1 MAKKSY
7 HFVPGWMD
15 YETAAAYTCFS
26 VRTVKSWYRQGL
38 IPAAR
43 VDDGHPRFKREDIDA
58 LLEKHK
64 KPSLLAIAEE
74 IINKV

>member
-1 MAKKSY
+1 MAKKS
-7 HFVPGWMD
+7 HCFVPGWMD

-26 VRTVKSWYRQGL
+26 VRTVKSWYQQGL

-43 VDDGHPRFKREDIDA
+43 IDDGHPRFKKEDIDE

-64 KPSLLAIAEE
+64 KPSLLAIAEK
-74 IINKV
+74 IIQEL